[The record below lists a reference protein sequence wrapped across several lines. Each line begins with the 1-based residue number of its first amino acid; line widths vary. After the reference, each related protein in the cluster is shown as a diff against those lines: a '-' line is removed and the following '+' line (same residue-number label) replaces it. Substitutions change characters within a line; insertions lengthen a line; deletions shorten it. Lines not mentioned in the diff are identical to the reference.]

1 MENPGFLKRLIY
13 LFIMDEN
20 RAEGEILLT
29 GPGKAALA
37 APLFRLAVPSKGRGV
52 DHRDA
57 LGDLPADREILDL
70 PAAYA
75 ACIPCHPRPVFEDED
90 FNADVHFRDM
100 RLGKNLH

>member
-29 GPGKAALA
+29 GPGRTALA
-37 APLFRLAVPSKGRGV
+37 ALLFLLAVPSEGRGV

-57 LGDLPADREILDL
+57 LRNLPADREIL
-70 PAAYA
+70 
-75 ACIPCHPRPVFEDED
+75 
-90 FNADVHFRDM
+90 
-100 RLGKNLH
+100 